1 MLVASQGWELLCMLL
16 SLGAYVAYHV
26 WLFAFDTSVP
36 GRFKVQDVAKRG
48 RRIWA
53 RAIAEKDSET
63 VTGVQTLRW
72 VAASLCLWA
81 GNCSCA
87 HDERRPYVQWHLS
100 AYAVSAQMCTPTGQN
115 WGSAASIHIFSSCLR
130 SG

>member
-1 MLVASQGWELLCMLL
+1 MASQGWELLCMLL

-26 WLFAFDTSVP
+26 WLFAFETSVP

-72 VAASLCLWA
+72 VAASLCSSSRA
-81 GNCSCA
+81 GKV
-87 HDERRPYVQWHLS
+87 P
-100 AYAVSAQMCTPTGQN
+100 CTQEV
-115 WGSAASIHIFSSCLR
+115 
-130 SG
+130 